1 MLVEV
6 TPTPILPEVAFNA
19 VRSDAYGVVISYI
32 GTVRNASQDGRKV
45 RFLELQAASAELARL
60 ELTRIAGEIRDRWQL
75 EDVAMIQRIGR
86 LEVGEVLLVVAVGA
100 PHRKEAL
107 EACQYAIDR
116 FKEMSTAWTTEALED
131 E

>member
-6 TPTPILPEVAFNA
+6 TPTPILPEVALNA

-32 GTVRNASQDGRKV
+32 GTVRNESQDGLKV
-45 RFLELQAASAELARL
+45 RFLELQEAYAELAQQ
-60 ELTRIAGEIRDRWQL
+60 ELTRIAGEIKDKWHL

-86 LEVGEVLLVVAVGA
+86 LDVGEILLVVAVGA

-116 FKEMSTAWTTEALED
+116 FKEISPTWTSEVLE